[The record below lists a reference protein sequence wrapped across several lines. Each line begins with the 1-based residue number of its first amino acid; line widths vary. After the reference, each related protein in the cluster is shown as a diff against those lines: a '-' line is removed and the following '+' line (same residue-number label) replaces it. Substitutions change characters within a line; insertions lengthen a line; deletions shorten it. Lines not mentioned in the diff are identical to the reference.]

1 MAAEFAL
8 VKVRWS
14 QLDVLI
20 KQGSSKASL
29 IKHIIWNLDNYLS
42 ACQLGI
48 TIASLALW
56 WVAEPLIA
64 SQFVL
69 LNDHF
74 HRWLDE
80 SSIHTIAIPVTFF
93 LITTLH
99 IVVGEQA
106 PKSFAI
112 RDPLSVAKYIA
123 SPLYRFY
130 TILKPFIWFLN
141 SLSLW
146 FLSLFWLKGNHEEH
160 SHSEEELRMIIAE
173 SEEDG
178 QINAGE
184 MELIHNVF
192 DFDNREVSEIMTP
205 SYKVFAI
212 DKDDRSS
219 IQLPQLIQEGY
230 SRIPIYE
237 WWMDNIIWRV
247 LLKDIMSFALLWKDT
262 KLDKLMR
269 PIQFVP
275 ESMKVADCLRLL
287 QSTHI
292 HIAVV
297 SSEHGTTLWLVTL
310 EDIVEELVW
319 DIHDESDEQTSIV
332 TLQDDWSFLV
342 DAWASIVDVN
352 DTLPM
357 PISES
362 ENYDTISGYIN
373 TLFGRIPSVNESID
387 TDHYMITILKT
398 KKQRVES
405 VKLETKAL

>member
-1 MAAEFAL
+1 
-8 VKVRWS
+8 
-14 QLDVLI
+14 
-20 KQGSSKASL
+20 
-29 IKHIIWNLDNYLS
+29 
-42 ACQLGI
+42 
-48 TIASLALW
+48 
-56 WVAEPLIA
+56 
-64 SQFVL
+64 
-69 LNDHF
+69 
-74 HRWLDE
+74 
-80 SSIHTIAIPVTFF
+80 
-93 LITTLH
+93 
-99 IVVGEQA
+99 
-106 PKSFAI
+106 
-112 RDPLSVAKYIA
+112 
-123 SPLYRFY
+123 
-130 TILKPFIWFLN
+130 
-141 SLSLW
+141 
-146 FLSLFWLKGNHEEH
+146 
-160 SHSEEELRMIIAE
+160 
-173 SEEDG
+173 
-178 QINAGE
+178 
-184 MELIHNVF
+184 
-192 DFDNREVSEIMTP
+192 
-205 SYKVFAI
+205 
-212 DKDDRSS
+212 
-219 IQLPQLIQEGY
+219 LIQEGY

-352 DTLPM
+352 DSLPM
-357 PISES
+357 PLPES

-398 KKQRVES
+398 KKQRVET
-405 VKLETKAL
+405 VKLELLAK